1 MVADTSFSVARQ
13 STAGVQS
20 MHDFEAAEK
29 MTYAGLAQLESLHVL
44 SPDNEDGLFLLLQA
58 WDGAG
63 QAFIM
68 DEAEE
73 ALVRG
78 DEASAAYHK
87 RRARAAFQRAKA
99 FGLELFALQAEGFP
113 AATKNAKTLKGWLE
127 AEMGDRKYAPEL
139 LWLGIA
145 WLGLVGADSENSET
159 VADLWVG
166 VALIEHSIRLDET
179 VEYGLGHVIL
189 GAYHARAAIAAPE
202 FPEAKRQFDRALQI
216 NGGKYLVTKLQLA
229 QRYFCQTHDKASYLR
244 TLNEVLDD
252 PDPLPAARLA
262 NTVAKR
268 FAARYLADARFRAEC
283 GFGL

>member
-13 STAGVQS
+13 TTVGVQS

-44 SPDNEDGLFLLLQA
+44 APENEDGLFLLLQA

-73 ALVRG
+73 AMIRG
-78 DEASAAYHK
+78 DDAAADYH
-87 RRARAAFQRAKA
+87 RLRARAAFQRAKA
-99 FGLELFALQAEGFP
+99 FGLELLALRGDGFAEATRNSKALKAWLGTVMDDREY
-113 AATKNAKTLKGWLE
+113 AA
-127 AEMGDRKYAPEL
+127 EL

-145 WLGLVGADSENSET
+145 WLGRVGADSANSEA

-166 VALIEHSIRLDET
+166 VTLIEHSIELDER

-202 FPEAKRQFDRALQI
+202 FPEAKRHFDRALQI
-216 NGGKYLVTKLQLA
+216 SGGKYLVTKLQLA
-229 QRYFCQTHDKASYLR
+229 QRYFCQMHDKANYLR
-244 TLNEVLDD
+244 ALHEVLDD

-268 FAARYLADARFRAEC
+268 FAARYLANRRFQAEC
-283 GFGL
+283 GFEI